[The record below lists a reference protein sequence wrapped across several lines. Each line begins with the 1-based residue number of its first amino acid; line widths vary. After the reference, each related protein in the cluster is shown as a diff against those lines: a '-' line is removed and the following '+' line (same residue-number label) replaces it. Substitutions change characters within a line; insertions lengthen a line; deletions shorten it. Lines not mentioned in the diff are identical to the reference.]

1 MQRQVG
7 DLVFDENG
15 LAKRGVLVRHL
26 VMPDN
31 AEDSRRIMRFLAHQV
46 SPHTYIN
53 IMDQYRPAGKVTPNR
68 YRQINR
74 RTTETEQQETVRA
87 AREEGLYRFD
97 TRNLMAHLALVRP

>member
-1 MQRQVG
+1 MPDFKYWDEGLSAEYLKAKKYPQAARAVIREMQQQVG

-31 AEDSRRIMRFLAHQV
+31 AEDSRRIMRFLAQEV

-53 IMDQYRPAGKVTPNR
+53 IMDQYRPAGKVTPN
-68 YRQINR
+68 
-74 RTTETEQQETVRA
+74 
-87 AREEGLYRFD
+87 FS
-97 TRNLMAHLALVRP
+97 